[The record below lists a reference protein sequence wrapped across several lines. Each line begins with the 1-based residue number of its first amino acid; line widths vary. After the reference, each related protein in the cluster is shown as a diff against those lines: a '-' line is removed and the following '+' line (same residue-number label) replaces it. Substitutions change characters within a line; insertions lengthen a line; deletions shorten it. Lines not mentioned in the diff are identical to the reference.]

1 MRVGGI
7 GDWKW
12 GLLWRGEI
20 CANYGDD
27 EIGDYDDVGYGDG
40 VGGNGDDYDDNDD
53 DAAGVAIGDWKWW
66 LLRRG
71 VVPITVVASP
81 TPRPSRHALTSYIV
95 LTLFFLG
102 QKKSRNGCTY
112 CHCLRMPKPLLTY
125 ITENPPGEGS
135 STRGGVPKLYV
146 SCERLC
152 A

>member
-1 MRVGGI
+1 MAT
-7 GDWKW
+7 D
-12 GLLWRGEI
+12 
-20 CANYGDD
+20 A
-27 EIGDYDDVGYGDG
+27 GYGDG
-40 VGGNGDDYDDNDD
+40 DGDGDDYDDDD
-53 DAAGVAIGDWKWW
+53 DDDAGVAIGDWKWW

-135 STRGGVPKLYV
+135 STREGSQIVRFVREALCLAALISNSPHW
-146 SCERLC
+146 RLFL
-152 A
+152 